1 MVCLEGVVIR
11 KIIPVKIQNGRHN
24 GQNIQISYL
33 ACFIGTNIAK
43 LGIKIRILA
52 IKGIQLTL
60 NDTQT
65 HIFHKNINPDTKQI
79 GTGHFCKLGLFI
91 FEN

>member
-1 MVCLEGVVIR
+1 MSCR
-11 KIIPVKIQNGRHN
+11 SSYPQKYPKKIPVKNQIGRHN

-52 IKGIQLTL
+52 IKDIQLIL

-65 HIFHKNINPDTKQI
+65 HILHKNLHPGTKQI
-79 GTGHFCKLGLFI
+79 GTGHF
-91 FEN
+91 